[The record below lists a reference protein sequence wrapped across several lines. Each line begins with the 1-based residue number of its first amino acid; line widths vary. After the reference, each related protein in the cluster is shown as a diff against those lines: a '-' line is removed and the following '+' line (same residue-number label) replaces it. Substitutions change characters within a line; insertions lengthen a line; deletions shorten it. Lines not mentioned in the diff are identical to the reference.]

1 MSYNIITTSASNNYK
16 DSGDTNFDGTLW
28 ITYIHD
34 VQSCIS
40 FIKGILLY
48 LFRLVV
54 SVYCRVC
61 LIFIL
66 YHQKIVGLWKFIL
79 KIVVP
84 HSWPVFIY
92 YIICSFSEI
101 NIVFITLA
109 LNPVWALDS
118 IKREQECYRD
128 YVSRYN

>member
-66 YHQKIVGLWKFIL
+66 YHEKIVGLWKFIL

-84 HSWPVFIY
+84 HS
-92 YIICSFSEI
+92 
-101 NIVFITLA
+101 
-109 LNPVWALDS
+109 
-118 IKREQECYRD
+118 
-128 YVSRYN
+128 

>member
-61 LIFIL
+61 LIFIPL
-66 YHQKIVGLWKFIL
+66 ENCGALEIYL
-79 KIVVP
+79 KNSSSTQLTDLCLSIISSV
-84 HSWPVFIY
+84 HSR
-92 YIICSFSEI
+92 
-101 NIVFITLA
+101 
-109 LNPVWALDS
+109 
-118 IKREQECYRD
+118 K
-128 YVSRYN
+128 